1 MKRLMKRNPLRRI
14 LLLQVIVL
22 LVLSV
27 STGCTSTQQV
37 SRTEEISEDW
47 RAFVSTMVSMIPKL
61 PELPSF
67 PVLHWTYRDGLYGLE
82 EEDADRLLDYG
93 ENALPLYVHEM
104 NTYREKLDAVLS
116 YLSVDCKPKESD
128 V

>member
-1 MKRLMKRNPLRRI
+1 M
-14 LLLQVIVL
+14 
-22 LVLSV
+22 SV
-27 STGCTSTQQV
+27 STGCTSTPQV

-47 RAFVSTMVSMIPKL
+47 SAFVSTMVSMVPSL
-61 PELPSF
+61 PEIPSF

-93 ENALPLYVHEM
+93 ENALPLYVYEM
-104 NTYREKLDAVLS
+104 KSYSEKLDAVLS
-116 YLSVDCKPKESD
+116 HLSVDYRPEESD

>member
-1 MKRLMKRNPLRRI
+1 M
-14 LLLQVIVL
+14 
-22 LVLSV
+22 SV
-27 STGCTSTQQV
+27 STGCTSTPQV

-47 RAFVSTMVSMIPKL
+47 SAFVSTMVSMVPSL
-61 PELPSF
+61 PEIPSF

-93 ENALPLYVHEM
+93 ENALPLYVYEM
-104 NTYREKLDAVLS
+104 KSYSEKLDAVLS
-116 YLSVDCKPKESD
+116 HLSVDYKPEESD

>member
-1 MKRLMKRNPLRRI
+1 M
-14 LLLQVIVL
+14 
-22 LVLSV
+22 SV

-47 RAFVSTMVSMIPKL
+47 RAFVSTMVSMVPSL
-61 PELPSF
+61 PEIPSF
-67 PVLHWTYRDGLYGLE
+67 PVLHWTYRDGLYGLV

-104 NTYREKLDAVLS
+104 NTYIEKLDAVLS
-116 YLSVDCKPKESD
+116 HLSVDYRPEESD